1 MRRSKQFVIVAL
13 VMGMVAVACSSTKT
27 STSSSPSTSASSS
40 SGNTAVQPAS
50 SITGDGSTFAQP
62 LYAKWGADFNAAQH
76 IQVNYTGTGSS
87 QGIKDIVAKTV
98 DFAGTDAPYSATA
111 TQTATILN
119 VPTARSPG
127 PFQGRSSAPGGN
139 SLGAAR

>member
-13 VMGMVAVACSSTKT
+13 IMGMVAVACSSKKT
-27 STSSSPSTSASSS
+27 TTSPSQSTSASSS
-40 SGNTAVQPAS
+40 SGTTAVQPAS

-87 QGIKDIVAKTV
+87 QGIKDIVAKESAGAAV
-98 DFAGTDAPYSATA
+98 ILAGASLRDDFDTAAAGT
-111 TQTATILN
+111 
-119 VPTARSPG
+119 
-127 PFQGRSSAPGGN
+127 
-139 SLGAAR
+139 